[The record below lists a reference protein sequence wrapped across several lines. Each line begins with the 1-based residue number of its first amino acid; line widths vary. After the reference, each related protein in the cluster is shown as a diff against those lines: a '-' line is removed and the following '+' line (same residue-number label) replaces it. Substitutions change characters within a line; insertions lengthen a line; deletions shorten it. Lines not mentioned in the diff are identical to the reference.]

1 MTLSTALNFGP
12 GHALSWL
19 TPGAWLACALCIPL
33 ALPFVWLPRRW
44 CAALALLILAVGVAL
59 GAQMPTGAYH
69 ALNLQAW
76 EQGRFIRFHGLA
88 LWVAWLWPYL
98 AMAWLMSRLARPQRS
113 S

>member
-1 MTLSTALNFGP
+1 M
-12 GHALSWL
+12 
-19 TPGAWLACALCIPL
+19 
-33 ALPFVWLPRRW
+33 
-44 CAALALLILAVGVAL
+44 
-59 GAQMPTGAYH
+59 AQMPTGAYH